1 MFNYCRVVFYIEV
14 VVVAL
19 VSKTRSLGSF
29 EVEAKYS
36 RVARIGDR
44 LEELNACVDWKALE
58 PLLQRV
64 RPLDNVMG
72 RPAYENELLLKML
85 VLQEWYGL
93 SDEQIEYQVA
103 DRFSFQKFLGFPETI
118 PDYTTLWKF
127 REAITKAGVEQEL
140 LDKLNEQLSRKG
152 IKVRKGVIQD
162 ATIITADPGK
172 KRLAELKKESEK
184 GGGVSYTTNQ
194 LAHMDLDASST
205 KKNGSYE
212 YGYKAHVKCDAEHQL
227 IQTVEV
233 TTASV
238 HDSQVHLEEEDDGPV
253 YRDRGY
259 AGTPL
264 ECRGVTDKTMH
275 KRKRGQAKLPAR
287 QQEQNRAFSK
297 IRCLGER
304 PFAVIKRVFHAG
316 HVYVKTLSRVTTHI
330 FMRCFA
336 YNIYR
341 SRSLMKA
348 SA

>member
-1 MFNYCRVVFYIEV
+1 VPFVR
-14 VVVAL
+14 
-19 VSKTRSLGSF
+19 KTRSLGSF

-36 RVARIGDR
+36 RVARVGDR
-44 LEELNACVDWKALE
+44 LDELSACIDWKALE

-72 RPAYENELLLKML
+72 RPAYDNLLLFKML

-103 DRFSFQKFLGFPETI
+103 DRFSFQKFLGFPESI
-118 PDYTTLWKF
+118 PDYTTLWQF
-127 REAITKAGVEQEL
+127 REAITKVGVQQEL
-140 LDKLNEQLSRKG
+140 LDKLNAQLTGKG

-172 KRLAELKKESEK
+172 KRLAELKKKSEK
-184 GGGVSYTTNQ
+184 GRGVSYTPNQ
-194 LAHMDLDASST
+194 LSHIDLDASST

-212 YGYKAHVKCDAEHQL
+212 YGYKAHVKCDAGHQL
-227 IQTVEV
+227 VQTVEV

-238 HDSQVHLEEEDDGPV
+238 HDSQVHLEEEGDGPV

-259 AGTPL
+259 VGTPL
-264 ECRGVTDKTMH
+264 KCDGVSDKTMH
-275 KRKRGQAKLPAR
+275 KRKKGQAKLPAR
-287 QQEQNRAFSK
+287 QQKQNQAFSK

-316 HVYVKTLSRVTTHI
+316 HVYVKTLSRVTTHV

-341 SRSLMKA
+341 AHSLIKA